1 MGLGCSTAC
10 GILPDWGSNPCPPA
24 LAGGLPTM
32 SHQGSPYH
40 FIFKP
45 YKCIVLF
52 KRLKKNVSQTP
63 AIFATLSTSL
73 SQCRAFSLARPS
85 LCYLPHLPPSLCT
98 SLLAVFQVDKP
109 AFLCQ
114 VLALAAPFTW
124 GPSAASP
131 PSPRLRHSL
140 LLFSH

>member
-1 MGLGCSTAC
+1 
-10 GILPDWGSNPCPPA
+10 
-24 LAGGLPTM
+24 M

-73 SQCRAFSLARPS
+73 SQCRAFSLARPTSAS
-85 LCYLPHLPPSLCT
+85 LTLHQPAGCFPS
-98 SLLAVFQVDKP
+98 
-109 AFLCQ
+109 
-114 VLALAAPFTW
+114 
-124 GPSAASP
+124 
-131 PSPRLRHSL
+131 R
-140 LLFSH
+140 